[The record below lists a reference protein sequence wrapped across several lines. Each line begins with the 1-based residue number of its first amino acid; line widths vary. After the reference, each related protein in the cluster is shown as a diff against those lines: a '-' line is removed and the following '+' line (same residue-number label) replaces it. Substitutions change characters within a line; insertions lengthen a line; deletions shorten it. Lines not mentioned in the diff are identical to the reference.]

1 VNNKSLNPKQTIWV
15 ISELFYPE
23 TISTGYI
30 MTEIAKSLSKDFNI
44 NVVCAT
50 EDIDS
55 LSDNDMEKTILPL
68 NINRVVN
75 SGYNKDKL
83 LSRFFGNLNT
93 SLKMFYFI
101 KKQVP
106 SYGNILLV
114 SNPIFL
120 VWLISLI
127 KIRKKW
133 DVKLIVHD
141 VFPENILAI
150 KKNNIIIKLF
160 YPVVKFSFD
169 AAFSKMNTL
178 ILLGRDMQNVIAR
191 KINNKVKMVIIENW
205 ADTDSII
212 SLPSDQITT
221 KFLFAGNLG
230 RVQGIEILLK
240 AINNVKSSNFQFTF
254 IGAGAMQS
262 SINDYIKIANNK
274 QVELFPWQPREKQN
288 EFLSNYTIGVV
299 TLSPNMYGLGVPSKF
314 CNLLASGKPVLY
326 IGPLNSEIHLVLK
339 EFQIGWYAEAGNLLD
354 ITNAI
359 RNIIDT
365 DKKTIEIY
373 SKNARNLAITKYNK
387 YATLIKYNNLFLDEN
402 ID

>member
-1 VNNKSLNPKQTIWV
+1 MNNKSLNPKQTIWV

-93 SLKMFYFI
+93 SLKMFFFI

-262 SINDYIKIANNK
+262 SINDYVKIANNK

>member
-1 VNNKSLNPKQTIWV
+1 MNNKSLNPKQTIWV

>member
-1 VNNKSLNPKQTIWV
+1 MNNKSLNPKQTIWV

-55 LSDNDMEKTILPL
+55 LSDNDMEKTVLPL

-178 ILLGRDMQNVIAR
+178 ILLGRDMQKIIAR

-262 SINDYIKIANNK
+262 SINDYIKIANNM

-288 EFLSNYTIGVV
+288 EFLSNSTIGVV

-314 CNLLASGKPVLY
+314 YNLLASGKPVLY

-339 EFQIGWYAEAGNLLD
+339 EFQIGWYAEAGNILD

-359 RNIIDT
+359 QNIIDT
-365 DKKTIEIY
+365 DKETIEIY
-373 SKNARNLAITKYNK
+373 SKNARNLAKTKYNK
-387 YATLIKYNNLFLDEN
+387 YATLIKFNHLFLDEN

>member
-93 SLKMFYFI
+93 SLKMFFFI